1 MWYDLVK
8 PQWWQDEWSP
18 GIVTLIGGYGKL
30 SPYSNWIEMFSLT
43 LYHQFYLIINS
54 TSWTRLFLPTNNN
67 CSLLW
72 KNIWNTGTSTST
84 HLGDCSAITAGAG
97 KRRNFPTIPYYSCH
111 LMICSNFLPATCK
124 HRICSLNKNP
134 GGGGR
139 CIFFKLLFCLKKI
152 IG

>member
-54 TSWTRLFLPTNNN
+54 TSWTRLFLPTNDN

-72 KNIWNTGTSTST
+72 KNIWNTGTTTST
-84 HLGDCSAITAGAG
+84 HLVDCSAITAGAG
-97 KRRNFPTIPYYSCH
+97 KRRNFPTIPFTAAIWWSVQTFCPQ
-111 LMICSNFLPATCK
+111 LASIGSALW
-124 HRICSLNKNP
+124 NKNP

-139 CIFFKLLFCLKKI
+139 CIFFKLLFYLKKI